1 MRALLVLRQGSL
13 GAILLACGLLWACAT
28 GIIPATGERRYLGL
42 TWEQEQQIGKQA
54 SKEIAAAFG
63 IYRDP
68 KLESYVERVGRRV
81 LEESHLRRPGAG
93 EQFRATPVTFQI
105 LDSSS
110 VNAMAIPG
118 GHIYVTRGMLAHL
131 TSEHQLAVVLGH
143 EIGHVTARHAARQVW
158 QQQLG
163 QGLLLGGAVIGQV
176 LGLPAEQILNLGGTA
191 AQLIFLRYS
200 REDELEADKLGVEY
214 SSRAG
219 YDAREVTGFFRSL
232 AQMGEKEAGGLP
244 NFLLT
249 HPNPGDRIERIKE
262 LTAGQSA
269 TRQRKEVTPAEYY
282 AAIEGVILGE
292 DPRQGFVERGMF
304 YHPELRFRF
313 PVPQSFKLINQPTQ
327 VIMLENQRRAIIGFQ
342 MSGEKS
348 AQSGASKFASQ
359 GGIRV
364 IESAK
369 SQSDGLPA
377 TLITADARAQNNQNV
392 RLMAYFVEHRGRVY
406 QFTAYTSP
414 QAFELFRND
423 FLKAMRGF
431 GEVTDPEIL
440 RRQPLR
446 LRVERAPRTAPFRE
460 LIPSKLSN
468 DLRPEDLAILNQVAL
483 SEVVQQGAPIK
494 VPDKF

>member
-1 MRALLVLRQGSL
+1 MRAMSILRERWM
-13 GAILLACGLLWACAT
+13 GAILLGSGLLWACAT
-28 GIIPATGERRYLGL
+28 GVIPATGERRYLGL

-54 SKEIAAAFG
+54 SKEIATAFG

-68 KLESYVERVGRRV
+68 KVESYVERVGRAV
-81 LEESHLRRPGAG
+81 LEESHLRRPGTG

-118 GHIYVTRGMLAHL
+118 GHIYVTRGLLAHL

-158 QQQLG
+158 QQQIG
-163 QGLLLGGAVIGQV
+163 QGLLLGGAVLGQV

-191 AQLIFLRYS
+191 AQLIFLRHS

-214 SSRAG
+214 SSLAG
-219 YDAREVTGFFRSL
+219 YDPREVSGFFRALS
-232 AQMGEKEAGGLP
+232 QMGEKEGAGLP

-249 HPNPGDRIERIKE
+249 HPNPGDRIQRIKE
-262 LTAGQSA
+262 LTAELNKN
-269 TRQRKEVTPAEYY
+269 RQRKEVVPGEYY
-282 AAIEGVILGE
+282 SAVEGIPLGE

-313 PVPQSFKLINQPTQ
+313 PVPQGFKLVNQPTQ
-327 VIMLENQRRAIIGFQ
+327 VIMIESQRRAIIGFHL
-342 MSGEKS
+342 SGEKS
-348 AQSGASKFASQ
+348 AQAAASKFASQ

-364 IESAK
+364 LDTAR

-377 TLITADARAQNNQNV
+377 AFVMADAKAENNQTV

-406 QFTAYTSP
+406 EFIAYTSP
-414 QAFELFRND
+414 QAFDAFRNE

-431 GEVTDPEIL
+431 GDLTDPEIL
-440 RRQPLR
+440 KRQPAR
-446 LRVERAPRTAPFRE
+446 LKVERASRTAPFRE
-460 LIPSKLSN
+460 LLPARLPN
-468 DLRPEDLAILNQVAL
+468 DLRPEDLAILNQVGL
-483 SEVVQQGAPIK
+483 NDVVERGSLIK
-494 VPDKF
+494 LP